1 MDVVAEGWVMQVT
14 PLLVR
19 FAGDTGDTSVAWK
32 ESGLTFSTNEKVAL
46 VRFPSGWTIVG
57 KPVAT

>member
-1 MDVVAEGWVMQVT
+1 MDVAEGWVMQVS

-19 FAGDTGDTSVAWK
+19 FAGDTGDTAVALK
-32 ESGLTFSTNEKVAL
+32 DSGLTFSLNEKVAL
-46 VRFPSGWTIVG
+46 VRYPSGWTITA

>member
-1 MDVVAEGWVMQVT
+1 MDVAEGWVQQVS

-19 FAGDTGDTSVAWK
+19 FAGDTGDTSVSLK
-32 ESGLTFSTNEKVAL
+32 DSGLTFSLSEKVAL
-46 VRFPSGWTIVG
+46 VRFPSGWMIVG

>member
-19 FAGDTGDTSVAWK
+19 FAGDTGDTAIAVQDD
-32 ESGLTFSTNEKVAL
+32 GLTFSLGEKVGL
-46 VRFPSGWTIVG
+46 TLFPSGWTITA
-57 KPVAT
+57 KLVAT

>member
-1 MDVVAEGWVMQVT
+1 MSGRMGWVMQVS

-19 FAGDTGDTSVAWK
+19 FAGDTGDTAIPWQD
-32 ESGLTFSTNEKVAL
+32 SGLTFSLNERVAL
-46 VRFPSGWTIVG
+46 DRFDGQWMIVG

>member
-1 MDVVAEGWVMQVT
+1 MSGRLGWVMQVS

-19 FAGDTGDTSVAWK
+19 FAGDTGDTSVALK
-32 ESGLTFSTNEKVAL
+32 DSGLTFSLNERVAL
-46 VRFPSGWTIVG
+46 EQFDGQWMIVG